1 MLDLFDTL
9 ERSSAGKVLLQD
21 KDRQLDGPGL
31 SQAIERFSRTLKK
44 LEIKKLALY
53 ADNSI
58 DWVLADLACQKL
70 DICLLPLPD
79 YFTTAQLTHAIR
91 SSGIQYI
98 LTDQDRDLDAILPE
112 LKLQRVYEYSS
123 HLCFLGTEE
132 IDTAVELP
140 RGTQKITFT
149 SGSTGQAKGVCLSKA
164 QQISQ
169 ASALVESTGILEPVH
184 LCALPLSTLLENIA
198 GIYAPLLA
206 GGLVHLPSLNELGY
220 QGSRLIDPQAF
231 LNCLSNIKPDT
242 LILIPQLLGLLV
254 QAARQGWSVPSFKFV
269 AVGGS
274 KVSAELIGQARQ
286 LGIPAYEGYGLSEC
300 ASVVSLNTP
309 LKDRSGTCGQ
319 VLNSQQVT
327 IKNGEVLIS
336 GNTMLGYIGDSESW
350 YPSQVHSGDLGHLDN
365 QGYLHIDGRCKNI
378 LISSYG
384 RNISPEWVESEL
396 LASPLLSEA
405 VVFGDSQPC
414 CVALV
419 YPTTSAVSDDQISQ
433 VIHEANRKL
442 PDYARI
448 RAWQRLSEPLS
459 SLPDLMTSNSRPR
472 REQIQKFQTIS
483 SSCSSKIC
491 IPALSAQLEE
501 NASMSFYQ
509 N

>member
-1 MLDLFDTL
+1 MLDLINTL
-9 ERSSAGKVLLQD
+9 SRSPAGKILLQD
-21 KDRQLDGPGL
+21 KTRQLDGPGL
-31 SQAIERFSRTLKK
+31 PRALERFSRTLTK
-44 LEIKKLALY
+44 LKIKRLALY

-58 DWVLADLACQKL
+58 DWVVADLACQKL
-70 DICLLPLPD
+70 DICVLPLPA
-79 YFTTAQLTHAIR
+79 YFTAAQLTHAIR

-98 LTDQDRDLDAILPE
+98 LTDQASSLSALLPE
-112 LKLQRVYEYSS
+112 LKLQQVYEYSD
-123 HLCFLGTEE
+123 HLCFLGTEVIE
-132 IDTAVELP
+132 TAVELP
-140 RGTQKITFT
+140 RETQKITFT
-149 SGSTGQAKGVCLSKA
+149 SGSTGQPKGVCLSQA

-169 ASALVESTGILEPVH
+169 ASALMASTGIREPVH

-220 QGSRLIDPQAF
+220 QGSRLSEPQAF
-231 LNCLSNIKPDT
+231 LNCLSTIKPDT
-242 LILIPQLLGLLV
+242 LILIPQLLSFLV
-254 QAARQGWSVPSFKFV
+254 QAARQGWPVPSFKFV

-274 KVSAELIGQARQ
+274 KVSAELISQARQ

-327 IKNGEVLIS
+327 IENGEVLIS
-336 GNTMLGYIGDSESW
+336 GNTMLGYIGDSENW
-350 YPSQVHSGDLGHLDN
+350 YPSLIHSGDLGHLDN

-405 VVFGDSQPC
+405 VVFGDSQPY

-419 YPTTSAVSDDQISQ
+419 YPSTQAVSDEQLSQ
-433 VIHEANRKL
+433 VVHEANKKL

-448 RAWQRLSEPLS
+448 RAWHRLSEPLT
-459 SLPDLMTSNSRPR
+459 SLPGLMTSNGRPR
-472 REQIQKFQTIS
+472 REQIQEHFSVAIKQLFEKDLHA
-483 SSCSSKIC
+483 CSLTQPKD
-491 IPALSAQLEE
+491 
-501 NASMSFYQ
+501 NAA
-509 N
+509 